1 MPIQPLAC
9 IELHLVH
16 LLLSRCRA
24 GEAALLLPLW
34 PATLL
39 ALPLEQAALVEL
51 QLLTLKDVTVSAAAL
66 SWPG

>member
-1 MPIQPLAC
+1 MLPPRQ
-9 IELHLVH
+9 
-16 LLLSRCRA
+16 
-24 GEAALLLPLW
+24 AA
-34 PATLL
+34 ALL